1 MSEAD
6 KQIEAAA
13 LLADHAAAV
22 IALADALVERRT
34 ILGDEIDHLMND
46 LQPPRLVAPCAENA

>member
-34 ILGDEIDHLMND
+34 ILGDEIDHLMKG
-46 LQPPRLVAPCAENA
+46 A